1 MQFCS
6 FWNSSSFC
14 FGSSSYIDSVTT
26 LSLSHLSVD
35 YLYADNLLLYR
46 SISSPDEFEL
56 VQADISAIAQ
66 WSSQSYLILNSSKCK
81 YMVISRKRTPP
92 TPIHLLMPNDQVLQ
106 QVSSY
111 KYLGILLTSDLSLSA
126 HINLKV
132 RRIVG
137 LLYRQFSNASSH
149 TIVILYTSLVKPHLE
164 YACPVWSPHLAKDI
178 NALEKV
184 QGF

>member
-1 MQFCS
+1 
-6 FWNSSSFC
+6 
-14 FGSSSYIDSVTT
+14 
-26 LSLSHLSVD
+26 
-35 YLYADNLLLYR
+35 
-46 SISSPDEFEL
+46 
-56 VQADISAIAQ
+56 
-66 WSSQSYLILNSSKCK
+66 
-81 YMVISRKRTPP
+81 MVISRKRTPP

-149 TIVILYTSLVKPHLE
+149 TIVTLYNSDSLVRPQLE
-164 YACPVWSPHLAKDI
+164 YACPVWSLHLAKDI

-184 QGF
+184 QRFACRVALGTWDLSCDQLLIWTGSLPTLAARRRYLQQSYLFRIVHG